1 MDDTSPDPPVL
12 LSRDGAIA
20 RLTLNR
26 PGKLNALDDALVNA
40 LVEAIASVAA
50 DASVRVV
57 VLAGAGRH
65 FMAGGDIKEFATS
78 LDLAA
83 EERRARYE
91 SLLTRVH
98 AAVETMARMPQPIIA
113 RLTGA
118 VAGFGLSLAN
128 GCDLAYAS
136 EDAYF
141 ASAYLNLGVTPD
153 GGGTYWLPRIVG
165 SRRAARLL
173 LLGERM
179 TAREALEIGM
189 LNDVV
194 AADAL
199 DASVDA
205 AAQRVAAMPAFAVA
219 NLKRLLRASVGC
231 DLSQQ
236 LAQEAASFA
245 ACTAREDFAEG
256 VRAFVEKRAPRFNR

>member
-1 MDDTSPDPPVL
+1 MSDAAPPAPVL
-12 LSRDGAIA
+12 LSRDGAVA
-20 RLTLNR
+20 HLTLNR
-26 PGKLNALDDALVNA
+26 PDKLNALDDALTDA
-40 LVEAIASVAA
+40 LLESIATVAA
-50 DASVRVV
+50 DASVRVLI
-57 VLAGAGRH
+57 LAGAGRH
-65 FMAGGDIKEFATS
+65 FMAGGDIKVFARS
-78 LDLAA
+78 LDFAPD
-83 EERRARYE
+83 ERRARYE

-153 GGGTYWLPRIVG
+153 GGGTFWLPRLVG
-165 SRRAARLL
+165 SRRAARIM
-173 LLGERM
+173 LLGERLS
-179 TAREALEIGM
+179 AREALEIG
-189 LNDVV
+189 LVNDVV
-194 AADAL
+194 AAEAL
-199 DASVDA
+199 DASVEA
-205 AAQRVAAMPAFAVA
+205 AAQRIAAMPASAVA
-219 NLKRLLRASVGC
+219 SLKRLLRNSPGNELAH
-231 DLSQQ
+231 Q